1 MRELHDITGSLSV
14 TLIVCL
20 VILGMAAFQF
30 AQIKGII
37 NIKRPLLVKLHLYLT
52 PTLFAVLLV
61 HFFTTDKRPLILI
74 AGLLV
79 LAATALT
86 GIALRLKKLRAHSF
100 KPMVYMKIFLLC
112 IALLLTAFGHNAL
125 EEHRQNTAYQD
136 SAD

>member
-1 MRELHDITGSLSV
+1 MKELHDITGSLSV

-20 VILGMAAFQF
+20 VILGMAVFQY
-30 AQIKGII
+30 AQIKGIVK
-37 NIKRPLLVKLHLYLT
+37 IKRHLMVKLHLYLT
-52 PTLFAVLLV
+52 PALFAVLLV
-61 HFFTTDKRPLILI
+61 HFFTTDKRPLVLV
-74 AGLLV
+74 AGLLL

-112 IALLLTAFGHNAL
+112 IALLLTAFGHNSL
-125 EEHRQNTAYQD
+125 DEHRQNTAYQD